1 MVALGQDNDT
11 KDLTRA
17 QRPLV
22 IHRKLVDNLVID
34 RGMARYVGLQRGT
47 TSPTVGGDAVPLHSS
62 LTAYQQVLTLGM
74 LIEKVFW

>member
-34 RGMARYVGLQRGT
+34 GGVPGTLDYNERRPHLQL
-47 TSPTVGGDAVPLHSS
+47 VV
-62 LTAYQQVLTLGM
+62 M
-74 LIEKVFW
+74 LFLCTRH